1 MNPVQELNDD
11 LLVEEGHYL
20 ERIQS
25 EALEEG
31 FLYATIRDF
40 ESLAKEYGI
49 GEICN
54 RLSPSTKH
62 EFFYYLWKTE
72 CS

>member
-1 MNPVQELNDD
+1 MNDIIELKDD

-31 FLYATIRDF
+31 WVHATVRDF
-40 ESLAKEYGI
+40 ESILQEYDVGYIISLLNPKTKESMV
-49 GEICN
+49 N
-54 RLSPSTKH
+54 SLLRQ
-62 EFFYYLWKTE
+62 
-72 CS
+72 

>member
-1 MNPVQELNDD
+1 MNEIIELKDD

-31 FLYATIRDF
+31 WVISTIRDF
-40 ESLAKEYGI
+40 ESILQEYGASYTL
-49 GEICN
+49 
-54 RLSPSTKH
+54 RLLSDGTRRIIQQALFS
-62 EFFYYLWKTE
+62 
-72 CS
+72 

>member
-1 MNPVQELNDD
+1 MNEIVELKDD

-31 FLYATIRDF
+31 WVYATVRDF
-40 ESLAKEYGI
+40 ESILQEYDARYI
-49 GEICN
+49 VS
-54 RLSPSTKH
+54 L
-62 EFFYYLWKTE
+62 L
-72 CS
+72 CSKARETLINTLLRQ

>member
-1 MNPVQELNDD
+1 MNPVQELKDD

-31 FLYATIRDF
+31 WVFSTLRDF
-40 ESLAKEYGI
+40 ESILKEYGI
-49 GEICN
+49 EYILRC
-54 RLSPSTKH
+54 LSTETK
-62 EFFYYLWKTE
+62 EKLL
-72 CS
+72 SI

>member
-1 MNPVQELNDD
+1 MNEIIELKDD

-31 FLYATIRDF
+31 WVYSSIRDF
-40 ESLAKEYGI
+40 ESILEEYGSDYVI
-49 GEICN
+49 
-54 RLSPSTKH
+54 RLLSDGTK
-62 EFFYYLWKTE
+62 KTLQQ
-72 CS
+72 SLV

>member
-1 MNPVQELNDD
+1 MNEIIELKDD

-31 FLYATIRDF
+31 WIYHSIRDF
-40 ESLAKEYGI
+40 ESILEEYGPDYVI
-49 GEICN
+49 
-54 RLSPSTKH
+54 RLLSDGTRQALHSA
-62 EFFYYLWKTE
+62 LV
-72 CS
+72 

>member
-1 MNPVQELNDD
+1 MNDIIELKDD

-31 FLYATIRDF
+31 WAIQTCSDF
-40 ESLAKEYGI
+40 DSIIKEYGI
-49 GEICN
+49 GFVIPY
-54 RLSPSTKH
+54 LSKETRSKLH
-62 EFFYYLWKTE
+62 GL
-72 CS
+72 SLS

>member
-31 FLYATIRDF
+31 WVHTTIRDF
-40 ESLAKEYGI
+40 ESILKEYGTSYVI
-49 GEICN
+49 
-54 RLSPSTKH
+54 RLLSDGTKRA
-62 EFFYYLWKTE
+62 LL
-72 CS
+72 SSQS

>member
-1 MNPVQELNDD
+1 MNDIIELKDD

-31 FLYATIRDF
+31 WVFASLRDF
-40 ESLAKEYGI
+40 ESILQEYGSDYVI
-49 GEICN
+49 
-54 RLSPSTKH
+54 RLLSDGCKK
-62 EFFYYLWKTE
+62 LLRQALV
-72 CS
+72 

>member
-1 MNPVQELNDD
+1 MNEIIELKDD

-31 FLYATIRDF
+31 WVYHSIRDF
-40 ESLAKEYGI
+40 ESILKEYGPDYVI
-49 GEICN
+49 
-54 RLSPSTKH
+54 RLLSDGTK
-62 EFFYYLWKTE
+62 KTLQQ
-72 CS
+72 SLV

>member
-1 MNPVQELNDD
+1 MNEIVELKDD

-31 FLYATIRDF
+31 WVYATIRDF
-40 ESLAKEYGI
+40 ESILQEYDVGYIISLLNPRTKESLV
-49 GEICN
+49 N
-54 RLSPSTKH
+54 SLLRQ
-62 EFFYYLWKTE
+62 
-72 CS
+72 